1 MYLCLYVWY
10 DHTESTRLLRY
21 LFGVVIHHYK
31 HSRWNLKPPWSV
43 SVCVCVIGRN
53 LVTISCLFIFSTHKR
68 FVVAFLRIYV
78 WRRGLLAICCCWGVS
93 VSWHFR
99 DFHHIYMD
107 VVCGDH
113 GRRHNLLSLTDN
125 AQRSVDDV
133 FKWRSRFNA
142 LLIGDTINFL
152 LYHIQRVFVCVHLF
166 LCIVLVA

>member
-1 MYLCLYVWY
+1 MVRP
-10 DHTESTRLLRY
+10 HRKHATTP
-21 LFGVVIHHYK
+21 LFIRRR
-31 HSRWNLKPPWSV
+31 HSPLQTQQVEFKAPV
-43 SVCVCVIGRN
+43 KCQCVCVIGRN